1 MISSHFIGDLVER
14 NSLIGD
20 ISDKNGYNELRET

>member
-1 MISSHFIGDLVER
+1 MTSSFTGDLGER
-14 NSLIGD
+14 NSLIVD

>member
-1 MISSHFIGDLVER
+1 MISSFRGDLGER

-20 ISDKNGYNELRET
+20 ISDKNGYKELRET